1 MTIFIVERSE
11 VMDYILYDTF
21 FKRIFLSEV
30 GKNYMCKILSILFDL
45 DYLDMINNTKIINT
59 EYPRNNI
66 KIKSSMSDAIYKY
79 KNKIFII
86 EMNKTYTKESLYK
99 NHFYLFYR
107 HIFDAKNENTYNS
120 EMETYLIDIDNYN
133 ILNKLKVKDIEES
146 FIYKSKLKINR
157 NYYSIYPNITTV
169 RINLDY
175 LRKIKYNYSALRD
188 IERLCLIFVENDI
201 KILKKE
207 IKYEGIGEIIS
218 MFKMVYENGEIYPI
232 FDEEKFHENE
242 KKEMYS
248 QGIEEGMEKGI
259 LQGMKKGIIKGRE
272 QGILQGQNKKQL
284 EIARNLKLEGFSD
297 EKIMKLTNISK
308 YELKKI

>member
-1 MTIFIVERSE
+1 
-11 VMDYILYDTF
+11 
-21 FKRIFLSEV
+21 
-30 GKNYMCKILSILFDL
+30 MCKILSLIFDL
-45 DYLDMINNTKIINT
+45 DYLDMIKYTKVINT

-66 KIKSSMSDAIYKY
+66 KIKSSMSDAVYRY

-120 EMETYLIDIDNYN
+120 EIETYLIDIDNFN
-133 ILNKLKVKDIEES
+133 ILNKLKVNDKKEN
-146 FIYKSKLKINR
+146 FIYKSNLILNKY
-157 NYYSIYPNITTV
+157 YYSIYPNITTL

-175 LRKIKYNYSALRD
+175 LRKKKYNYSVLRD
-188 IERLCLIFVENDI
+188 IERLCLIFVENDTN
-201 KILKKE
+201 ILERE

-242 KKEMYS
+242 KKEMYN
-248 QGIEEGMEKGI
+248 QGIEVGLEQGMEK
-259 LQGMKKGIIKGRE
+259 
-272 QGILQGQNKKQL
+272 GQNKKQL
-284 EIARNLKLEGFSD
+284 EIAKKLLNKKYSKE
-297 EKIMKLTNISK
+297 EIMDITGLSK
-308 YELKKI
+308 YQINNL